1 MKEIIIFVL
10 AVALAW
16 FVFPASATERIDQ
29 SSSATAAG
37 GSGGTGGV
45 GGSGGSVGS
54 ITSRA
59 LGIGLSA
66 SSNNKTCLITWAGG
80 LLPWTDTGCAR
91 DRDIQMLH
99 GLGMHDAAFQ
109 RACQDPEM
117 WTAIQASADK
127 ARCKTQPAWV
137 TQ

>member
-1 MKEIIIFVL
+1 MKELIIFALCL
-10 AVALAW
+10 ALSW
-16 FVFPASATERIDQ
+16 FAFPVEATERIDQ
-29 SSSATAAG
+29 SSSSTSTSTGGAG
-37 GSGGTGGV
+37 GSGGIGGAA
-45 GGSGGSVGS
+45 GSV
-54 ITSRA
+54 TSRA
-59 LGIGLSA
+59 IGIGLSA

>member
-1 MKEIIIFVL
+1 MKDLIIFTL
-10 AVALAW
+10 AVVLAW
-16 FVFPASATERIDQ
+16 FAFPAFATERIDQ
-29 SSSATAAG
+29 SSSSTSTAAGGAG
-37 GSGGTGGV
+37 GSGGIGGAA
-45 GGSGGSVGS
+45 GS
-54 ITSRA
+54 IANRA
-59 LGIGLSA
+59 IGIGLSA
-66 SSNNKTCLITWAGG
+66 SSSSKTCLITWAGG

-117 WTAIQASADK
+117 WTAINASADK
-127 ARCKTQPAWV
+127 AKCKSAPPWV

>member
-29 SSSATAAG
+29 SSSATSSSSAIAAG
-37 GSGGTGGV
+37 GPGGA
-45 GGSGGSVGS
+45 SGSV
-54 ITSRA
+54 TSRA

-117 WTAIQASADK
+117 WTAINASADK
-127 ARCKTQPAWV
+127 AKCKSAPPWV

>member
-1 MKEIIIFVL
+1 MKELIIFAL
-10 AVALAW
+10 SIALAW
-16 FVFPASATERIDQ
+16 VSFPLCATERIDQ
-29 SSSATAAG
+29 SSSSTSTATGGAG
-37 GSGGTGGV
+37 GSGGIGGV
-45 GGSGGSVGS
+45 AGSV
-54 ITSRA
+54 TSRA
-59 LGIGLSA
+59 VGIGLSA
-66 SSNNKTCLITWAGG
+66 ASNNKTCLITWAGG

-117 WTAIQASADK
+117 WTAIHASADK
-127 ARCKTQPAWV
+127 SKCKTQPAWV

>member
-1 MKEIIIFVL
+1 MKKLTIFAL
-10 AVALAW
+10 AVTLA
-16 FVFPASATERIDQ
+16 FFAHPSYATEPGP
-29 SSSATAAG
+29 SVTATATG
-37 GSGGTGGV
+37 GSGIGGAA
-45 GGSGGSVGS
+45 GSV
-54 ITSRA
+54 TSRA
-59 LGIGLSA
+59 IGVGLSA

-127 ARCKTQPAWV
+127 ARCKTQPTWV